1 MEKAINTYINGVRK
15 DSSPNYRRTTCVLL
29 LTILKNDESLQKFLN
44 KLDSEFMQKLEKIT
58 NDING
63 TKMADSKTSTNYEE
77 DYFYCGFKSLI
88 NKIIEFSYKES
99 EAYKKRND
107 RDFNL
112 NFLSPNLLAFEL
124 LKHGYIKKIFAEIEG
139 RPKDQDDTSEYKNS
153 LHYKLKNFLVGKL
166 IEEKSVT
173 ITKNGVELDVI
184 TPEVTFI
191 KENANQD
198 IASQP
203 EKDGNAITQ
212 TFEFQNK
219 EDEKKAS
226 SIINNPEEIK
236 KVLTSIQQ
244 KFIGQE
250 EAAKLLFLNIIKN
263 QKLVDIP
270 NIPSGTRSIMFID
283 GPSGTGKTAI
293 TKDITDNL
301 GLPFVATSITNY
313 SASGYV
319 GGNITDILKEL
330 YVKSGGDLG
339 KAQRGIV
346 VLDELDKIVNSGRD
360 ELVMKTAVQHQLLD
374 FLGGGKYTIEVKK
387 GTTVEF
393 DTSKITFVCLGALT
407 NLRNSKT
414 QVSSQRPMGFN
425 VKYDEPNKAKEYSIT
440 PDDLIEMGLEKELV
454 GRFNIYIHTKD
465 YSKEDLKKILLESKI
480 SPLIGFT
487 TLVSSFGKKLVIDDG
502 VYDLIANAA
511 YDLNTGARSLQ
522 TVVNNLNSQ
531 YLEELLMGAE
541 DEIHITTEDVKRI
554 TDGAFKEKERH

>member
-198 IASQP
+198 IVSQP

>member
-198 IASQP
+198 IVSQP

-263 QKLVDIP
+263 QKLVDIQ